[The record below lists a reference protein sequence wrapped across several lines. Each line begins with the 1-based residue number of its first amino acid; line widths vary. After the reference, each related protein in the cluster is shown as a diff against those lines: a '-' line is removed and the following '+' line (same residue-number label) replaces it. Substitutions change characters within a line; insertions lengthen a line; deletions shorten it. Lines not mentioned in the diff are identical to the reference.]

1 MLAPI
6 ALAVALL
13 AALLSATLWLSFA
26 GGAARADRPR
36 ARRPRVRGAR
46 KRHERSWLG
55 IAAIVLSVFAML
67 VLPALFVVC
76 DEVACV

>member
-26 GGAARADRPR
+26 GAPLGLIGLVLGVLA
-36 ARRPRVRGAR
+36 VRGAR